1 MVLKVDQ
8 LLKLDVASIRD
19 GMERGSL
26 TATQLAEAYLEQ
38 IAKCEKDVQAFSW
51 HDAEHVRAQ
60 AGELDRYRSLG
71 LPIGPLH
78 GVPVAVKDI
87 IDTSDIPTEN
97 GCSADAGRVPTEDAY
112 VIERLRAAG
121 AVMIGKTVTAEL
133 AFMHPGKTRNPHNL
147 SHTPGGSSQGS
158 AAAIAAAMA
167 PLAIGTQTG
176 GSIIRPASFCGVTG
190 FKPTFGRIPRRG
202 VLSQSPS
209 LDTVGVFARTPL
221 DAAALADALF
231 GADTQDDA
239 TQFLPAAR
247 LFETAAQA
255 SPLPPVFALVRPP
268 GWEQASEEVHEA
280 FAELADALGE
290 QVFEVDLPS
299 LFNEAEEVRKRI
311 NYAEMARCFY
321 SYWRKSAGALSGE
334 LLAAIEE
341 GNQILARDYIAA
353 LDVPKVLSA
362 ALEEIFSRCDAI
374 ICPAALG
381 PAPEGLDT
389 TGNPLFNGLW
399 TLTGHPAVTLP
410 LLHSG
415 NDLPMGVQLVGER
428 GNDARLL
435 RTANWLA
442 YWSATDQD
450 G

>member
-1 MVLKVDQ
+1 MAPEVDR
-8 LLKLDVASIRD
+8 LLALDVASIRS
-19 GMERGSL
+19 GMEQGSL
-26 TATQLAEAYLEQ
+26 KATQLTEAYLAQ
-38 IAKCEKDVQAFSW
+38 IEKCESDVQAFSW
-51 HDAEHVRAQ
+51 YDAEHARAQ
-60 AGELDRYRSLG
+60 AAELDRYRSLG

-87 IDTSDIPTEN
+87 IDTADIPTEN
-97 GCSADAGRVPTEDAY
+97 GCAADAGRVPTKDAY
-112 VIERLRAAG
+112 VIERLKAAG

-147 SHTPGGSSQGS
+147 AHTPGGSSQGS
-158 AAAIAAAMA
+158 AAAVASAMA

-176 GSIIRPASFCGVTG
+176 GSVIRPASFCGVTG

-202 VLSQSPS
+202 VLAQSPS

-231 GADTQDDA
+231 GADAEDT
-239 TQFLPAAR
+239 TTRFMPPAK
-247 LFETAAQA
+247 LFETAAQE

-280 FAELADALGE
+280 FAELAEALGE

-299 LFNEAEEVRKRI
+299 LFNEAAELRKRI
-311 NYAEMARCFY
+311 NYAEMARCY
-321 SYWRKSAGALSGE
+321 YPYWRKSAAALSSE
-334 LLAAIEE
+334 VLAAIEE
-341 GNQILARDYIAA
+341 GNEILARDYIAA

-362 ALEEIFSRCDAI
+362 ALEEIFGRCDAI

-381 PAPEGLDT
+381 PAPEGLES
-389 TGNPLFNGLW
+389 TGDPLFNGLW

-410 LLHSG
+410 LLRSS

-442 YWSATDQD
+442 HWSATE
-450 G
+450 